1 MWIMGMI
8 LWKTMASKQDGVQGF
23 EATEWEKKLQILG
36 FLEWTTMGYILNI
49 YIFIQLLTQYVIV
62 MTSIDEHQQT
72 SLDQV
77 ILAMGLLISAPS
89 LDRLVVFHTP
99 KLCGLPCESSDSW

>member
-1 MWIMGMI
+1 MGE
-8 LWKTMASKQDGVQGF
+8 
-23 EATEWEKKLQILG
+23 EAANTWLLG
-36 FLEWTTMGYILNI
+36 MDNNGI
-49 YIFIQLLTQYVIV
+49 YIYIYIYIRFLTRYVVVV
-62 MTSIDEHQQT
+62 MTSIDTHQQT

-77 ILAMGLLISAPS
+77 ILSMGLLLSAPS

>member
-8 LWKTMASKQDGVQGF
+8 LWNTMASKQDGVQGF

-36 FLEWTTMGYILNI
+36 FLEWTTMGYIYI
-49 YIFIQLLTQYVIV
+49 YIRFLTRYVVVV
-62 MTSIDEHQQT
+62 MTSIDTHQQT

-77 ILAMGLLISAPS
+77 ILSMGLLLSAPS